1 MTEVTTS
8 RRAREDLKGIWRYTF
23 QAWGEAQADRYL
35 NDLSLTMASL
45 LNNPS
50 LGSPREHI
58 RPGYRAM
65 LCGRHMV
72 YYLVRSDGIHIV
84 RVLHERMDVARAF

>member
-1 MTEVTTS
+1 MAEVTYS

-23 QAWGEAQADRYL
+23 QAWGEAQANRYL
-35 NDLSLTMASL
+35 TDLGLTMASL

-58 RPGYRAM
+58 RPGCRAM
-65 LCGRHMV
+65 LCGRHMID
-72 YYLVRSDGIHIV
+72 YFARGDGIHIV